1 MRLIHAKLIL
11 MALFWA
17 SSYPLG
23 RFMAHFEAP
32 SVIVFFR
39 LVVGF
44 VALAAIANHRG
55 QFAIKVTRIY
65 IGQFLFL
72 GLTGFCVHNY
82 LMFKAL
88 EHAQA
93 NTGAVINGAIPIV
106 VAVLDFLFF
115 GRRLTGI
122 AIFGVLLAF
131 VGSATVVS
139 HGEFGELL
147 DGRIGYGEI
156 LFLLGVIGWS
166 VFTIASRELFGSMPP
181 LTVTTYAALA
191 GITLVLPGVAMNFE
205 TVIAVASDPK
215 LLLIIS
221 IQSLLSISLGF
232 VWFNEGVKVIG
243 VANASLYLNLIP
255 VFGVI
260 LAAITLAEIPN
271 GPLLIG
277 GAMVI
282 IALLLVTRTE
292 KRA

>member
-1 MRLIHAKLIL
+1 

-23 RFMAHFEAP
+23 RYVAHFEAP
-32 SVIVFFR
+32 SVIVFIR

-55 QFAIKVTRIY
+55 QLAIKVSVTNIV
-65 IGQFLFL
+65 QFAFL

-93 NTGAVINGAIPIV
+93 NTGAVINSAIPIV

-115 GRRLTGI
+115 GRRLTSI

-131 VGSATVVS
+131 VGAATVVS
-139 HGEFGELL
+139 HGEFGDLL
-147 DGRIGYGEI
+147 NGRIGYGEF

-166 VFTIASRELFGSMPP
+166 VFTIGSRELFGSIAP

-191 GITLVLPGVAMNFE
+191 GIALLLPAVLLNAE
-205 TVIAVASDPK
+205 TAITVVSDPK
-215 LLLIIS
+215 VMLMLCV
-221 IQSLLSISLGF
+221 QSVLSVSFGF
-232 VWFNEGVKVIG
+232 VWFNEGIKLIG
-243 VANASLYLNLIP
+243 VANASVYLNLVP

-260 LAAITLAEIPN
+260 LSAITLSEIPDR
-271 GPLLIG
+271 PLLGG

-282 IALLLVTRTE
+282 VAILIITRTE
-292 KRA
+292 VRR

>member
-1 MRLIHAKLIL
+1 
-11 MALFWA
+11 
-17 SSYPLG
+17 
-23 RFMAHFEAP
+23 MAHFEAP
-32 SVIVFFR
+32 SVIVFCR
-39 LVVGF
+39 LAVGF

-55 QFAIKVTRIY
+55 QLAIKITRVHIV
-65 IGQFLFL
+65 QFLFL

-115 GRRLTGI
+115 GRRLTGV

-139 HGEFGELL
+139 HGEFGKLL
-147 DGRIGYGEI
+147 DGRIGYGEM

-191 GITLVLPGVAMNFE
+191 GLILLLPGVAMNVD
-205 TVIAVASDPK
+205 TVVAVVSDPT
-215 LLLIIS
+215 LILILC

-243 VANASLYLNLIP
+243 VANASLFLNLVP

-260 LAAITLAEIPN
+260 LAAITLAEIPD

-292 KRA
+292 TQV